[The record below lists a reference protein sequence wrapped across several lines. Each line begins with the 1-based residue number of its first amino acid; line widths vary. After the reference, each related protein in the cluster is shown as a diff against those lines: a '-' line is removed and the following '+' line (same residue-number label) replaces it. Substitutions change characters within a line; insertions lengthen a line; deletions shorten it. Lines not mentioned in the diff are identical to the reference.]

1 MKKSR
6 LSLNKPVKM
15 LTIVA
20 NPDSSLRPAA
30 SELVPWRTRVQ
41 LSGGRVQRVAQAC
54 SRQAALMV
62 SWLRGSS
69 RTALDVARGIREGTS
84 RAIRWIRPRSGASE
98 QRLRIAASHAL
109 EAVPHETDLVHEVRM
124 LRAQVQ
130 AQNKILAE
138 LTYVLLDEKKR
149 VRETDQLIGHYDRQ
163 SESRLL
169 RVLEANASAEENWG
183 NSKSTSARVIAD

>member
-1 MKKSR
+1 MSKSR
-6 LSLNKPVKM
+6 LSLTKPVKM

-20 NPDSSLRPAA
+20 HPDPSLRPAA
-30 SELVPWRTRVQ
+30 SELVPWRTRMH
-41 LSGGRVQRVAQAC
+41 LSCGRAQRVAQAC
-54 SRQAALMV
+54 AQQAAGMIA
-62 SWLRGSS
+62 WLRGTS
-69 RTALDVARGIREGTS
+69 RTAWDVAQVIREGTS

-98 QRLRIAASHAL
+98 ERLRIAASSAL
-109 EAVPHETDLVHEVRM
+109 EAVPHDTDLVHEVRM

-138 LTYVLLDEKKR
+138 LTYVLLDERKR

-169 RVLEANASAEENWG
+169 RVLEENASAEESWG
-183 NSKSTSARVIAD
+183 NSKLTSARVIAD